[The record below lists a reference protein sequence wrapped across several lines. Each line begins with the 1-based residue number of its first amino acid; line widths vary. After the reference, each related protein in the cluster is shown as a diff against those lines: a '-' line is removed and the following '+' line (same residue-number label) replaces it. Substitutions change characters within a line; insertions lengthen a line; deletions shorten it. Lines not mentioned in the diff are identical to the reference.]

1 MSVSDGA
8 VGSFPF
14 LQLQQK
20 SDLCFRVFQIPQPIA
35 ASIAAEATNAM
46 ARTANEMFSVGSVS
60 SSLRVSDSCMLWIVS
75 EVGAVKLA
83 ELRKRMVTLVGFV
96 ASLSP
101 ITSRLV
107 SAKLV
112 PVRIVGVRHFVPSA
126 VVMEHPGRKEI
137 SPCPLIWVEFR
148 LALKFEE

>member
-46 ARTANEMFSVGSVS
+46 ARTVNEMFSVGSVS
-60 SSLRVSDSCMLWIVS
+60 SSLRVSDSCML
-75 EVGAVKLA
+75 
-83 ELRKRMVTLVGFV
+83 
-96 ASLSP
+96 
-101 ITSRLV
+101 
-107 SAKLV
+107 
-112 PVRIVGVRHFVPSA
+112 
-126 VVMEHPGRKEI
+126 
-137 SPCPLIWVEFR
+137 
-148 LALKFEE
+148 